1 MGTRQVQTPHIQK
14 DTSAAS
20 ASSRTK
26 FHLVKV
32 LGRWLAYVLTGL
44 CSLVLLLFIALYV
57 CIKLY
62 PQEISQ
68 EISENLAVHTNAEL
82 TFSSIDFALLPLPA
96 LSLADV
102 HVQHEDVT
110 LKVAYAT
117 LEPSL
122 WTLFQGKFSLGAISL
137 WRPVF
142 YLKEQALS
150 SVPPVATSIN
160 PSENITE
167 KAPAQDSSQE
177 NVVQGAL
184 EEHMPPTTAHVGE
197 LVQYFFENLATVIPS
212 FAYGSSLEILHG
224 GVTLEQDLW
233 SVVCKDINTK
243 LELGALGALEGD
255 IHFEDTFIEMAQKP
269 YAHMLSFIV
278 TLWGD
283 VDDAVHLRVQG
294 QGAVADMLANTRV
307 DMTVSYTISEG
318 LTGMMSK
325 VLPSFSSDLLPFSSD
340 ENSAEHTADTQGI
353 SRPVS
358 QPTAQEN
365 THGILNAQAVSDA
378 EHSPLQMTW
387 DIQTHLLWHDEPIA
401 VQSVGKIHGDL
412 RKALYL
418 QDVHAQLEHDAAQ
431 LNGVLQLEDLEDPV
445 LTGHIYVPRLSLTQ
459 WFGFARHM
467 PPGLQHALHKVRGE
481 LEFTIT
487 KEGLTVPR
495 LKATAAE
502 AAFTGQ
508 GGVASWSN
516 AVVFLELL
524 TPEIFLGKVY
534 PEAEGVKIEAPTFVH
549 KPLTPMPGTPEA
561 AADTGVSVS
570 YDINV
575 AAQKMYAWD
584 LPMEGM
590 HFRACPIELD
600 REKFSKKH
608 KDAAVLSGNVEKFFG
623 GRAEGKALLYRSED
637 DESAY
642 DITAL
647 LRNVRAEKPVARI
660 LGQQLIGGRMSA
672 DATVTAKGVY
682 AGEFLVS
689 LGGSASLRV
698 DNGNFYSRSK
708 RKVPFKVMTLAGTV
722 SGRNP
727 EKVKGS
733 VWPSK
738 LLYSGNWRATL
749 DTKDISAKSTWNGA
763 LEFTGADYG
772 TVALRNI
779 PGKVSVSFAPSLT
792 TLPHATD
799 VDFTGELSLDT
810 TKGVVSLRKGKGTA
824 TNLANMQVSG
834 SGSLNFSRDITWT
847 ASVQSKTNAI
857 SSVLARLDADG
868 ESLLPRTAPQQA
880 SLNMQLAYAK
890 NLLRMEKI
898 QMKLDTTLITGSMRR
913 TFTSK
918 PAWSFDLAANEFD
931 YDKIIRGKTTA
942 AQKAAKPTAA
952 EKAAASKPLSWKW
965 LQGLEA
971 KGDIRIGTFL
981 MHKVRAKNVA
991 APVRISAN
999 TLNCTPTKATF
1010 YNGDTAINFKGTVKG
1025 GVLQT
1030 QLGAVVKKANLFALS
1045 EDLGLETVIAGNT
1058 DFWLSAQGGISSSA
1072 DIPRAFDGTW
1082 RLQVRD
1088 GFMQSKDK
1096 KGKLTGKPTYIS
1108 NLSDAGTITKG
1119 VLHSLNFLLQGTGI
1133 AATGKGKVDLVKDT
1147 LDMRLVVSTGGFS
1160 DIPVRFHGSFDDPQ
1174 RDVDTGAVFLSAL
1187 GSLGTGVFDIIGAI
1201 FGAFFGIFK

>member
-1 MGTRQVQTPHIQK
+1 MQTPHTQK
-14 DTSAAS
+14 DTSAAP

-26 FHLVKV
+26 FHILKA
-32 LGRWLAYVLTGL
+32 LGRWCAYALTGV
-44 CSLVLLLFIALYV
+44 CSLAFLLFIALYV

-68 EISENLAVHTNAEL
+68 KISENLAVHTNAEL
-82 TFSSIDFALLPLPA
+82 TFSSIDVALLPLPA
-96 LSLADV
+96 LSLADIY
-102 HVQHEDVT
+102 VQHEAFT

-122 WTLFQGKFSLGAISL
+122 WTLLQGKFSLGAISL

-142 YLKEQALS
+142 CLKEQTSLS
-150 SVPPVATSIN
+150 SPPAVLA
-160 PSENITE
+160 TE
-167 KAPAQDSSQE
+167 KAPAQDGSQA
-177 NVVQGAL
+177 NTVQGAL
-184 EEHMPPTTAHVGE
+184 EEKTPPTAVHVGE
-197 LVQYFFENLATVIPS
+197 LVQNFFENLAVTIPS

-224 GVTLEQDLW
+224 GVTLEQGSW

-243 LELGALGALEGD
+243 LGLGALGALEGD

-269 YAHMLSFIV
+269 YAHIHAFTV

-283 VDDAVHLRVQG
+283 VDDVVQLRVQG
-294 QGAVADMLANTRV
+294 QGALADMLANTRV
-307 DMTVSYTISEG
+307 DLTVSYTISEG
-318 LTGMMSK
+318 LSTMMSK
-325 VLPSFSSDLLPFSSD
+325 MLPSFSSDLLHFSSTED
-340 ENSAEHTADTQGI
+340 SAKQTASTQ
-353 SRPVS
+353 PVS
-358 QPTAQEN
+358 QLVPQSAPQKVVQDASQTDAQSD
-365 THGILNAQAVSDA
+365 TYDILNPQVISDTA
-378 EHSPLQMTW
+378 HSPLQVTW
-387 DIQTHLLWHDEPIA
+387 DIQTHLLWHGEPIA
-401 VQSVGKIHGDL
+401 VQSLGKIHGDL
-412 RKALYL
+412 RKSLYL

-431 LNGVLQLEDLEDPV
+431 LNGVLQLENLENPT

-495 LKATAAE
+495 LQATAAE
-502 AAFTGQ
+502 ASFTGQ
-508 GGVASWSN
+508 GGVASWSD
-516 AVVFLELL
+516 AVVYLELL

-534 PEAEGVKIEAPTFVH
+534 PEAEGVKMEAPSFAH

-590 HFRACPIELD
+590 RFRACPIELD

-608 KDAAVLSGNVEKFFG
+608 TDAAVLSGKVDKFFG

-637 DESAY
+637 DDSAY

-672 DATVTAKGVY
+672 DASVTAKGVY

-698 DNGNFYSRSK
+698 ENGNFYSRSK
-708 RKVPFKVMTLAGTV
+708 RKVSFKVMTLAGTV

-749 DTKDISAKSTWNGA
+749 DTKDISAKSTWKGA

-810 TKGVVSLRKGKGTA
+810 TKGVVSLRRAKGTVPS
-824 TNLANMQVSG
+824 LAHMQVSG
-834 SGSLNFSRDITWT
+834 FGSLNFLRDITWT
-847 ASVQSKTNAI
+847 ANVQSKTNTI
-857 SSVLARLDADG
+857 SSVLAQLDADG
-868 ESLLPRTAPQQA
+868 ESLLPKTAPQQA
-880 SLNMQLAYAK
+880 SLNMHLAYAK

-898 QMKLDTTLITGSMRR
+898 QAQLDTTRITGSMRR

-918 PAWSFDLAANEFD
+918 PTWVFDLDVNEFD
-931 YDKIIRGKTTA
+931 YDKIIRGKITA

-965 LQGLEA
+965 VQGLEA
-971 KGDIRIGTFL
+971 KGNIRIGTFL

-991 APVRISAN
+991 APLRISAN
-999 TLNCTPTKATF
+999 TINCTPTKATF

-1058 DFWLSAQGGISSSA
+1058 DFWLSAQGGINSSA
-1072 DIPRAFDGTW
+1072 DIPKAFDGTW

-1088 GFMQSKDK
+1088 GFMQSRDK

-1187 GSLGTGVFDIIGAI
+1187 GSLGTGVFDIIGAV